1 MKQTIARVALVVPDY
16 DAAIAFYCDVLGFDL
31 LEDTDLSD
39 GQRWV
44 LVRPKG
50 ATETALLIARADS
63 LEQQAAVGN
72 QTGGRVGFF
81 LFTDDFDRD
90 HTAMLAAGVRFLEEP
105 RREVYGTVA
114 VFADPFGNLWDL
126 LQPVA

>member
-16 DAAIAFYCDVLGFDL
+16 DAAIDFYCDVLGFDL
-31 LEDTDLSD
+31 LEDTDLGD

-63 LEQQAAVGN
+63 LEQQVAVGN

-90 HTAMLAAGVRFLEEP
+90 HIAMLAAGVRFLEEP